1 MSCKNTKILSEP
13 EVCMIKNQRIIDF
26 YNKNKQLDFEKVNLL
41 YIDILE
47 NIINTSIESP
57 SSVKLI
63 MQSLGTQKTEL
74 NNILSVITSTSESY
88 KNELSNIKHTYSLTT
103 ENIKNDMEGLKSMI
117 INLSSVITTKLYE
130 TKDNYIKELKDT
142 LKNTDAISILNIGTT
157 IEKNNIQ
164 LVDKLMLI
172 LNDIVPKSQNKH
184 YEDIIKIF
192 KDDIISSLDKVKSH
206 NPESIIEK
214 ISSIV
219 DTKYNNLVINIQ
231 EHIMKSVSLSEDR
244 INNNILHVKDIS
256 NKNNIIQ
263 DKINDELSIY
273 LNKYKN
279 SSSKGTLSE
288 NNLYNI
294 IDKEFPSAELINTS
308 NFTGMGDMILKRI
321 NNKPILFENKDYS
334 NNVKKDEVDKF
345 IRDISKNE
353 HHGIFISQHSGIV
366 GKEHFQIDIHNKNI
380 LIYIHNC
387 NYDPDKIKLA
397 VNTIDTLSI
406 KLISVDSDNT
416 TIPKEVIKQIND
428 DYQHFLRQ
436 KESFLTT
443 TKEYYKKTLDVFT
456 QIKLPSLEKYLSNHF
471 ADSKVNKVLCT
482 LCNKFETDNL
492 RSLARHKQSC
502 KKITSNIQTTLE
514 IEQVNNT
521 VENNTNEISS
531 DSSDTHIESITD
543 KSPNIVEQP
552 STSKKSTKPK
562 KKINYEA

>member
-1 MSCKNTKILSEP
+1 MSCKNTKSQPDQDVLI
-13 EVCMIKNQRIIDF
+13 IRNQRVIDF
-26 YNKNKQLDFEKVNLL
+26 YNKNKQLDFEKINLL

-47 NIINTSIESP
+47 NIINTSIDSQ

-63 MQSLGTQKTEL
+63 LQSLGTQKTEL
-74 NNILSVITSTSESY
+74 GNILSLINSTSESC
-88 KNELSNIKHTYSLTT
+88 KNELMNMKHTYSLTT
-103 ENIKNDMEGLKSMI
+103 ENIKNDVEGLKSMI
-117 INLSSVITTKLYE
+117 VNLSSVITAKLYE
-130 TKDNYIKELKDT
+130 TKDNYIKELKES
-142 LKNTDAISILNIGTT
+142 LKNTDTMSILNIGAT
-157 IEKNNIQ
+157 IEKTNIQ

-172 LNDIVPKSQNKH
+172 LNDVIPKSQNKH

-192 KDDIISSLDKVKSH
+192 KDDIISSLDKVKSQ

-219 DTKYNNLVINIQ
+219 DTKYNNLVVNVQ
-231 EHIMKSVSLSEDR
+231 EHIMESVSLSEDR
-244 INNNILHVKDIS
+244 INNNISHVKDIS
-256 NKNNIIQ
+256 NKNSVVQ
-263 DKINDELSIY
+263 DKINEELNTY
-273 LNKYKN
+273 LNKYKI
-279 SSSKGTLSE
+279 SASKGTLSE

-294 IDKEFPSAELINTS
+294 IDKEFPSGELINTS

-321 NNKPILFENKDYS
+321 NVKPILFENKDYS

-406 KLISVDSDNT
+406 KLINVDSDNT
-416 TIPKEVIKQIND
+416 TIPKEVIKQINI
-428 DYQHFLRQ
+428 DYQTFLRQ
-436 KESFLTT
+436 KELILTT
-443 TKEYYKKTLDVFT
+443 TKEYYKKTLDLLT

-502 KKITSNIQTTLE
+502 KKIIATDQTSHET
-514 IEQVNNT
+514 IEQS
-521 VENNTNEISS
+521 VEPTEISS
-531 DSSDTHIESITD
+531 DSPETPTE
-543 KSPNIVEQP
+543 NIVP
-552 STSKKSTKPK
+552 NKSKKNK
-562 KKINYEA
+562 KAIKSEA